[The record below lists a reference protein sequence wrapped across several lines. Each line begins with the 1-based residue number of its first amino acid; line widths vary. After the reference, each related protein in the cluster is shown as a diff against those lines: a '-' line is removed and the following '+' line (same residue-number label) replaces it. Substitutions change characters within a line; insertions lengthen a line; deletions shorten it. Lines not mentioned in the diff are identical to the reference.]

1 MNLVDM
7 NGAPVEDV
15 QAFYESEGIGFKAEA
30 GQDRNGNPTTQ
41 MQKNCSFRA
50 THFVPESGNEKATE
64 PFWRTT
70 PSGKQYCLVMGIAKV
85 KGLQEI
91 SEEPKTCILNK
102 TSYDAGD
109 FELDTLYSSI
119 CNVPL
124 LDADGNKAKDFNDI
138 YFTVFENEATNN
150 DMSDMAGSKF
160 AQFMAKR
167 KAQAEE

>member
-7 NGAPVEDV
+7 NDAPVEDV
-15 QAFYESEGIGFKAEA
+15 QAFYESFNFEVES
-30 GQDRNGNPTTQ
+30 GQDKDGNATTV
-41 MQKNCSFRA
+41 MQRNCSFRA
-50 THFVPESGNEKATE
+50 THFTPESGNEPATE

-70 PSGKQYCLVMGIAKV
+70 PNGKEYCLVMGIAKV
-85 KGLQEI
+85 KGLQEL
-91 SEEPKTCILNK
+91 SDEPKTCILNK

-150 DMSDMAGSKF
+150 DMSDIAGSKF
-160 AQFMAKR
+160 AQFMAKKR
-167 KAQAEE
+167 EQAEE